1 MKLDIYDENKLKDI
15 IKEALRDVL
24 EEEVKKL
31 RLLLTPYLSNEE
43 QKEIEERYG
52 EPSNDVAK
60 TLNIDL

>member
-1 MKLDIYDENKLKDI
+1 MKLDMCDENKLKDM

-24 EEEVKKL
+24 EEEVKKI
-31 RLLLTPYLSNEE
+31 RLLLTPYISNEE
-43 QKEIEERYG
+43 HKEIEERYG

>member
-1 MKLDIYDENKLKDI
+1 MCDENKLKDM

-24 EEEVKKL
+24 EEEVKKI
-31 RLLLTPYLSNEE
+31 RLLLTPYISNEE

>member
-1 MKLDIYDENKLKDI
+1 MKLDMCDENKLKDM

-24 EEEVKKL
+24 EEEVKKI
-31 RLLLTPYLSNEE
+31 RLLLTPYISNEE